1 MRLLID
7 AGNTRIKWGLAENGE
22 LKQEGNLAH
31 SQVNELAAL
40 CADHRVDDVWGSLV
54 AGESIRSRIE
64 AACPVPV
71 RWIHSERERGE
82 LRNHYRNIEEHGSD
96 RWLAV
101 LALHER
107 HQGDV
112 VLASLGTALTVEALS
127 AEGEYLGGL
136 IVPGLRMM
144 LDSLS
149 KGTAGLQSIP
159 GSWASFPQ
167 STSEAMASGA
177 LDAMAGAITR
187 LRDRLAEH
195 TGRPVSVVLTGGN
208 APLLLPLLAPPCQI
222 MDNLV
227 IRGLLKVSNET

>member
-1 MRLLID
+1 MNLLID
-7 AGNTRIKWGLAENGE
+7 AGNTRIKWGLAQQGE
-22 LKQEGNLAH
+22 LIREGNLAH
-31 SQVNELAAL
+31 SQVAELATLFAEQQIT
-40 CADHRVDDVWGSLV
+40 AIWGSLV
-54 AGESIRSRIE
+54 AGDKLRAEIE
-64 AACPVPV
+64 AVCPTPV
-71 RWIHSERERGE
+71 RWVNSERERGG

-101 LALHER
+101 LALHA
-107 HQGDV
+107 QSPGDV

-149 KGTAGLQSIP
+149 TGTAGLQRMP
-159 GSWASFPQ
+159 GVWSAFPQ

-187 LRDRLAEH
+187 LRERLAEH
-195 TGRPVSVVLTGGN
+195 SGRPVSVVLTGGN

-227 IRGLLKVSNET
+227 IRGLLKVSNEA

>member
-1 MRLLID
+1 MKLLID
-7 AGNTRIKWGLAENGE
+7 AGNTRIKWGLAQQGK
-22 LKQEGNLAH
+22 LLREGNLAH
-31 SQVNELAAL
+31 GQVAELAAL
-40 CADHRVDDVWGSLV
+40 CAEHQVSEVWGSLV
-54 AGESIRSRIE
+54 AGDALRAAIE
-64 AACPVPV
+64 AACPAPV
-71 RWIHSERERGE
+71 HWARSERERGG
-82 LRNHYRNIEEHGSD
+82 LRNHYRNIDEHGSD

-101 LALHER
+101 LALHT
-107 HQGDV
+107 QSPGDV

-149 KGTAGLQSIP
+149 KGTAGLQRMP
-159 GSWASFPQ
+159 GVWAAFPQ

-195 TGRPVSVVLTGGN
+195 TGRPVSIVLTGGN

-227 IRGLLKVSNET
+227 IRGLLKVSNEA